1 MQIRPA
7 HPLDLDHLIDL
18 DATIESTSYLHVD
31 RTGDALAAGWRL
43 EERPLREKRVDP
55 NHVTEEQT
63 FALKQVLSGIE
74 EGIGVAVDHDG
85 VTTGLAVARLD
96 HQRRTLELLDLRVDY
111 EYRGEGLGSALLY
124 QIINHARS
132 TGVRAVTAITLTNN
146 VPAARF
152 LSKGG
157 FDLAGLDTHRAS
169 NHDLVKEAV
178 ALFWYA
184 SLD

>member
-7 HPLDLDHLIDL
+7 HPSDLDHLIDL

-31 RTGDALAAGWRL
+31 RAGEGLATGWRL

-55 NHVTEEQT
+55 NHVTEEQS

-96 HQRRTLELLDLRVDY
+96 HQRRTLDLLELRVDF
-111 EYRGEGLGSALLY
+111 EYRRRGWGRALLD
-124 QIINHARS
+124 QIISHAAS
-132 TGVRAVTAITLTNN
+132 TDVCAATA
-146 VPAARF
+146 
-152 LSKGG
+152 
-157 FDLAGLDTHRAS
+157 
-169 NHDLVKEAV
+169 
-178 ALFWYA
+178 
-184 SLD
+184 